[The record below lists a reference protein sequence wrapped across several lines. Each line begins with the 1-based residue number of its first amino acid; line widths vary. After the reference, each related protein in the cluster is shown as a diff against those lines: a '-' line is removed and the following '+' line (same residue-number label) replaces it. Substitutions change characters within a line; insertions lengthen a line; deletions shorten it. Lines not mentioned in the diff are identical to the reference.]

1 MPTGGEVANEPLRA
15 GIIGAGFIGAVHAR
29 AVRTLGQDLAAVAAS
44 TPARS
49 REAASALGA
58 GTAIDTAEELAAAP
72 DVDVVHICTPN
83 ALHAPLTRLALAAGK
98 HVVLEKPVGM
108 SVTEVADLTRRWRD
122 TDRVVA
128 VPFAYRFYPVVR
140 EVRERVRGARV
151 RLIHGSYL
159 QDWLSRDTDTN
170 WRVRSALGGPSRAFG
185 DIGVHWCDLAEFV
198 SGQRIARL
206 HAVLPRV
213 VPERAGTPVDTEDAA
228 LVQFETEQGVFGSAV
243 ISQISPGRRNELQL
257 RIDTADAEF
266 VFDHREPEILWMG
279 GRAETRILHRG
290 DPGLGP
296 DAASRDLVPAGHPQG
311 YLDSFTGFI
320 ADAYAA
326 MRGEKPDG
334 LPTLADG
341 ARAAAITGA
350 VLDSARR
357 RDWVDVTPS

>member
-1 MPTGGEVANEPLRA
+1 MSEPLRA

-29 AVRTLGQDLAAVAAS
+29 AVRTLGQDLVAVAAS

-49 REAASALGA
+49 RQAAAELGA
-58 GTAIDTAEELAAAP
+58 RTAVDSAAELAAAP
-72 DVDVVHICTPN
+72 EVDVVHICTPN
-83 ALHAPLTRLALAAGK
+83 ALHAPLTRIALAAGK

-108 SVTEVADLTRRWRD
+108 STAEVADLRQRWRD

-140 EVRERVRGARV
+140 EMRQRLGGARI
-151 RLIHGSYL
+151 RLVHGGYL

-170 WRVRSALGGPSRAFG
+170 WRVRSELGGPSRAFG

-198 SGQRIARL
+198 TGQRIARV
-206 HAVLPRV
+206 HAVLPRA
-213 VPERAGTPVDTEDAA
+213 VPVRAGSEVDTEDAA
-228 LVQFETEQGVFGSAV
+228 LVQFETGQGVFGSAV

-257 RIDTADAEF
+257 RVDTPDAEYA
-266 VFDHREPEILWMG
+266 FDQQDPEILWMG
-279 GRAETRILHRG
+279 RRDGTRILHRG
-290 DPGLGP
+290 DPALGP
-296 DAASRDLVPAGHPQG
+296 DATARNLVPAGHPQG
-311 YLDSFTGFI
+311 YLDSFTGFV

-341 ARAAAITGA
+341 ARAAAITEA
-350 VLDSARR
+350 VLASAAR
-357 RDWVDVTPS
+357 RDWVDVTPG